1 MLVPIDQYKKSAQK
15 APTAGRLKF
24 LPPKLKAPVQRPDIR
39 QSENYKNAVTNADRM
54 AQESQKA
61 SSVLGMARN
70 FAKAIPRATADVL
83 IGTPAKFIAST
94 NEVEGILR
102 NKQFT
107 DKTYS
112 GKVLGKQIISPFKS
126 FQSDYGNVADK
137 VIAGEKGMGSAAWSL
152 AKIPLAGLE
161 TGVGA
166 SGIARGLKALS
177 AGQIKNA
184 GAIVSDAFLPT
195 NFSKGLKPLP
205 SRGTA
210 RSMSQDI
217 GLAQDVQKGV
227 QVQSKLQP
235 LPERG
240 IPLPEGNKSVPLDF
254 RESSSY
260 TKSVPQNS
268 ISGKSGQ
275 LKQSGGVVSSIKV
288 KTEKAVDPFNE
299 KLYAKLQKDTK
310 DVSKA
315 IDNVVKQEAENL
327 IAMQKETGGV
337 TMLNTGSDYLPGAGN
352 FERIS
357 SNPGWYR
364 KFYKEN
370 GRAPGKK
377 EVYEM
382 AKKNLENGT
391 GQFQDEYN
399 RISSIGKS
407 IQRKASQVNPQRS
420 IDKVNAQIES
430 GTDFNAPKTA
440 NISFSGVEK
449 SKIPVRFSRDART
462 IPEKVGLM
470 KPEAPTGSKLYPNIL
485 RSGESSLENQG
496 QAGQALKGLM
506 KEEQVAGDLQAGKWK
521 SLVKQFTS
529 QLDDAQRSNL
539 TDVLEGKA
547 NPMDKPV
554 ADASVV
560 MRNLLNKVQRTAKE
574 TGLDV
579 GYREDYFPRQY
590 NWDEITK
597 GKRKEEVLQHMV
609 ESGQASTKAEAE
621 NFLRDFVG
629 KNRERKAGNLE
640 YERLFDIP
648 GYEKDP
654 EKALSMYADSAARR
668 ISEAKYFGPKD
679 EVTSALINK
688 VAEGGGDYRE
698 AQKIFDNIYKGED
711 KNAFAQFLLGY
722 NAFTKL
728 SLGFFSNLTQSVN
741 TSTKAGLLNTIKG
754 AGQALAQGVK
764 AVKGKNYDDLAVLA
778 NTLDDHVVM
787 QESGLSNKFIQG
799 AMYFFQKIESFNRR
813 TATYAG
819 ANRAKE
825 LANILKSDPKSSLAI
840 RQLES
845 LGIKAEDVVNGKLTQ
860 EQLLKAANKMTRITQ
875 FKIDSLNLPTAW
887 RTPLGKVLSQF
898 KSFSFMQTKF
908 IRDEIVKEARL
919 GNFAPLARFIVLAP
933 MASYATQSMRN
944 AVNNNEK
951 SEPSFRKFDL
961 YRKAVGDLPSDFAT
975 QMQYANEKKDK
986 WYTTPLR
993 NVKNFSSPFIGPTGG
1008 DILEIASSLE
1018 QKGKI
1023 ADQND
1028 MWYSE
1033 HPEAQK
1039 DPNLDLKR
1047 FGVSKIPYV
1056 GRMLTNTYLGY
1067 GDTVAQEAKKKAI
1080 EAIQKQDWK
1089 ALSEA
1094 QEQDPYLR
1102 RDRVFSNLMKE
1113 AGVDKKDP
1121 ADKALYEEI
1130 QKRKA
1135 NPFYK

>member
-1 MLVPIDQYKKSAQK
+1 MLVPIDQYKKGSAVKK
-15 APTAGRLKF
+15 ASRLKM
-24 LPPKLKAPVQRPDIR
+24 LPPKPRAVVQPAPRPDIR
-39 QSENYKNAVTNADRM
+39 QSENYKNAVSQADKM
-54 AQESQKA
+54 AQESKKA
-61 SSVLGMARN
+61 SSVLGMAQN
-70 FAKAIPRATADVL
+70 FGKALPRATADVL
-83 IGTPAKFIAST
+83 IGTPAKFIASAVEAP
-94 NEVEGILR
+94 EVAYKR
-102 NKQFT
+102 NYT
-107 DKTYS
+107 DRTY
-112 GKVLGKQIISPFKS
+112 KVPGLTPFKS

-137 VIAGEKGMGSAAWSL
+137 VIAGEKGMGSAAWEL

-166 SGIARGLKALS
+166 SGIARGLKAL
-177 AGQIKNA
+177 AGGNVKNA

-210 RSMSQDI
+210 RSTSQGSRLAPVDQKGTQAQNILKPFPQKAQQISQDTRV
-217 GLAQDVQKGV
+217 L
-227 QVQSKLQP
+227 P
-235 LPERG
+235 LEMT
-240 IPLPEGNKSVPLDF
+240 NAKK
-254 RESSSY
+254 SSY
-260 TKSVPQNS
+260 TDVLPQ
-268 ISGKSGQ
+268 
-275 LKQSGGVVSSIKV
+275 V
-288 KTEKAVDPFNE
+288 E
-299 KLYAKLQKDTK
+299 
-310 DVSKA
+310 
-315 IDNVVKQEAENL
+315 
-327 IAMQKETGGV
+327 
-337 TMLNTGSDYLPGAGN
+337 
-352 FERIS
+352 ERINS
-357 SNPGWYR
+357 
-364 KFYKEN
+364 
-370 GRAPGKK
+370 
-377 EVYEM
+377 
-382 AKKNLENGT
+382 AKSL
-391 GQFQDEYN
+391 
-399 RISSIGKS
+399 
-407 IQRKASQVNPQRS
+407 
-420 IDKVNAQIES
+420 
-430 GTDFNAPKTA
+430 
-440 NISFSGVEK
+440 
-449 SKIPVRFSRDART
+449 
-462 IPEKVGLM
+462 
-470 KPEAPTGSKLYPNIL
+470 PTETPAGSKLYPNIL
-485 RSGESSLENQG
+485 RSGEKSLENQG
-496 QAGQALKGLM
+496 QAGKALKGLM
-506 KEEQVAGDLQAGKWK
+506 KEEQVAGDLQAGEWK
-521 SLVKQFTS
+521 ALVKRVTS

-547 NPMDKPV
+547 QPIDKTV
-554 ADASVV
+554 EESSTVLRD
-560 MRNLLNKVQRTAKE
+560 LLNNVQKTAKD

-654 EKALSMYADSAARR
+654 EKALTMYADSAARR
-668 ISEAKYFGPKD
+668 ISEATYFGNKD
-679 EVTSALINK
+679 QVSSALINK
-688 VAEGGGDYRE
+688 IAEGGGDYRE

-741 TSTKAGLLNTIKG
+741 TATKAGLLNTVKG
-754 AGQALAQGVK
+754 AAQALAQGVK

-819 ANRAKE
+819 ANRATE
-825 LANILKSDPKSSLAI
+825 LASILKADPKSAFAI

-845 LGIKAEDVVNGKLTQ
+845 LGIKAEDVVNGKMTQ

-961 YRKAVGDLPSDFAT
+961 YRKAVGDLPSDFVT

-1008 DILEIASSLE
+1008 DILEVASSLE

-1023 ADQND
+1023 SDQND

-1130 QKRKA
+1130 MKRKT
-1135 NPFYK
+1135 NPFYKD